1 MNLVYIVQNDHSKQL
16 PSNYSLILN
25 DMSLDSFYTDTNN
38 NNEQINIPIMNYPVD
53 FKHPFITHNVT
64 VSYSKMYHHSSADS
78 NELWSNNE
86 IEEYK
91 SGYPDTDNGNT
102 TKGFPDTNVPLRQS
116 ISPLTPSPPPIIS
129 KQNISTSR
137 ERDEGKAE
145 ILPDDDILINDIDK
159 NNNTPFQPMV
169 KVKPIAIDNEH
180 INMKEYEF
188 KRFFDTNMNC
198 PRKEEYYQCFLDKG
212 YNDIGLLLHLD
223 LDILVND
230 CGIDKVYA
238 RFFMKKIEEFS
249 ESHDRFKKFINI
261 ELDMHEYWNNFCN
274 AGIKTFAILYDRI
287 TGYEDIIN
295 ILNGDEH
302 AAKIIYYELPKI
314 KRQQSVNSNSN
325 DRKLSDH
332 PTTPFL

>member
-1 MNLVYIVQNDHSKQL
+1 MIHNHHFFFFFHCIINIQSGKNREITIRNKRLLQTNDIFRFYHDLFHYSLFNPNGDEIVTIDADLSRFLLSCNLGRDTFNEIYSVIIGKSKDTITLNQLISFMNLVYIVQNDHSKQL

-129 KQNISTSR
+129 KQNIST
-137 ERDEGKAE
+137 
-145 ILPDDDILINDIDK
+145 
-159 NNNTPFQPMV
+159 
-169 KVKPIAIDNEH
+169 
-180 INMKEYEF
+180 
-188 KRFFDTNMNC
+188 
-198 PRKEEYYQCFLDKG
+198 
-212 YNDIGLLLHLD
+212 
-223 LDILVND
+223 
-230 CGIDKVYA
+230 
-238 RFFMKKIEEFS
+238 
-249 ESHDRFKKFINI
+249 
-261 ELDMHEYWNNFCN
+261 
-274 AGIKTFAILYDRI
+274 
-287 TGYEDIIN
+287 
-295 ILNGDEH
+295 
-302 AAKIIYYELPKI
+302 
-314 KRQQSVNSNSN
+314 
-325 DRKLSDH
+325 
-332 PTTPFL
+332 